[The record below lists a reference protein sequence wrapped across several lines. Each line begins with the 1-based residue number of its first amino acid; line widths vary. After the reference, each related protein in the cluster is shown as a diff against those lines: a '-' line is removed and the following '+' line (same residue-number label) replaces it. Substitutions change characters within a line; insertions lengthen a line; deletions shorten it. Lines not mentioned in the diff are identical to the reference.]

1 MHVTVELTTLLFIKR
16 TSNTLKQGL
25 QEYLKEKE
33 ENLEALLYTYTTI
46 MTEIQAENMVASLDS
61 ILIMAGEQDKPIS
74 LCDLLDGME
83 ITKKIIED
91 VKSEINNMTE

>member
-1 MHVTVELTTLLFIKR
+1 MR
-16 TSNTLKQGL
+16 
-25 QEYLKEKE
+25 
-33 ENLEALLYTYTTI
+33 
-46 MTEIQAENMVASLDS
+46 EIQAENMVASLDS

-91 VKSEINNMTE
+91 VKSEINNMTEWVSECFPTQKQVIYAWQDSESK